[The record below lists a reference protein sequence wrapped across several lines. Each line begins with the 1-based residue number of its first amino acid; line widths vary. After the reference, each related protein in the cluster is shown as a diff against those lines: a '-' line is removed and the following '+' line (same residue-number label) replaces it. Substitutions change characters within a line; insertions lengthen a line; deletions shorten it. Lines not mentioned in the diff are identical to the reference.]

1 MNCRRFDSTIDYD
14 YALNLAAKTERIII
28 PKHSGEAFTAKVTT
42 ESYLKI
48 EPEPN
53 LLGRNTLAHFIL
65 AETNQAHRQLVNKP
79 YQIIGDEFF
88 DPNSPNWVEAE
99 LLSMNTLNEVYAF
112 LDVLRDQ
119 LPKDSIQ
126 ARMAIRS
133 HFGNLSEYLSPMRR
147 S

>member
-1 MNCRRFDSTIDYD
+1 
-14 YALNLAAKTERIII
+14 
-28 PKHSGEAFTAKVTT
+28 
-42 ESYLKI
+42 LKN

-53 LLGRNTLAHFIL
+53 RLARNTLAHFIL

-79 YQIIGDEFF
+79 YRIVSDETV
-88 DPNSPNWVEAE
+88 DSTSSNWAE
-99 LLSMNTLNEVYAF
+99 TELRSITTLNEVYAF

-126 ARMAIRS
+126 ARKAIRS